1 MHEMGIALQIVEM
14 ASSAIPNDMEEVCVE
29 KVNLKVGKLTAI
41 VPESLRFCF
50 NIVNRDTK
58 LAGANL
64 CIEEV
69 PIIAQCCGC
78 NARFNINEPPF
89 ICQEC
94 GSGDLDIISGR
105 ELIVTSIEVA

>member
-14 ASSAIPNDMEEVCVE
+14 ASSAIPNDMERVCVE

-69 PIIAQCCGC
+69 PIIAKCCEC
-78 NARFNINEPPF
+78 NAQSNIIEPPF
-89 ICQEC
+89 ICQKC
-94 GSGDLDIISGR
+94 GSGSLDIISGR